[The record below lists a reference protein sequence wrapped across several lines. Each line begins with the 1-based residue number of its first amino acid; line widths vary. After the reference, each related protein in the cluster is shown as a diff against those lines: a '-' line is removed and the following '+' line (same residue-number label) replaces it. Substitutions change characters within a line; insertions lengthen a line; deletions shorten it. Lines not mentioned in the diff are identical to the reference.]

1 MGAFFM
7 DYDER
12 YMRFYEADTRELL
25 AVALGTKPNRLS
37 YYLYVLPE
45 SERYKKKSIL
55 KKSGKV
61 RNVAAPTGG
70 LKFIQRNLADILTGS
85 LAQKSCVHGFAPDR
99 SIVTNAKVH
108 LRRNLVINLDLKDF
122 FPSINFGRVYGLFKS
137 HPFNFNEQVAA
148 TLAQI
153 CCFEGSLPQG
163 SPCSPVISNLICRSL
178 DNQLMHLAK
187 SLKMSY
193 SRYADDITFSTNLK
207 EIPEEIGSIVDGRFV
222 PSEKLTGIIERNGFS
237 LNVNKTRCRNR
248 HQRQEVTG
256 IVTNQIP
263 NVPRNYV
270 RRIRAMLHAWEA
282 YGLQKAAEEHFRRY
296 SRKHCVY
303 PEASFKKRLAGM
315 IGYVGMVKGRDSSVY
330 ISLFEKLKAIDETI
344 RLRLPEYS
352 GDAKMVVYCEG
363 ITDPM
368 HLKAALRHFRS
379 KGLFGGLKIDFHMY
393 RDDVPVG
400 HGELYKIMERRHL
413 VKKDD
418 VIEVYLFDNDQK
430 EYVTKL
436 NGKAFMNYKHPKVF
450 MALLP
455 QPAHRDFYEVCIE
468 HFYSDSDLM
477 RKDAKGRRI
486 YFVHEFDKSTGFHKT
501 ESVRCLKLSPLKQKE
516 YTPIVDGILNE
527 KDQSV
532 ALSKKDFALAVLNG
546 KQSHA
551 DVDLDAFKSIFE
563 MFENIYIS

>member
-1 MGAFFM
+1 MVH
-7 DYDER
+7 DEI
-12 YMRFYEADTRELL
+12 YTSFYEANTRELL
-25 AVALGTKPNRLS
+25 AIALGTKPNRLA
-37 YYLYVLPE
+37 YYLFILTE
-45 SERYKKKSIL
+45 SERYKKKIIQ

-61 RNVAAPTGG
+61 RNVAAPIRG

-85 LAQKSCVHGFAPDR
+85 LEQKSCVHGFVPDR

-137 HPFNFNEQVAA
+137 HPFNFNDQVAV

-178 DNQLMHLAK
+178 DNEMMRLAK
-187 SLKMSY
+187 TLKMSY

-207 EIPEEIGSIVDGRFV
+207 EIPQDIGNIVDGEYI
-222 PSEKLTGIIERNGFS
+222 PSEKLTSIIERNGFC
-237 LNVNKTRCRNR
+237 LNKNKTRCRSR
-248 HQRQEVTG
+248 YQRQEVTG
-256 IVTNQIP
+256 IVTNKKLNI
-263 NVPRNYV
+263 PRNYV

-282 YGLQKAAEEHFRRY
+282 YGLQKAAAEHFSKYNKKR
-296 SRKHCVY
+296 CDY
-303 PEASFKKRLAGM
+303 PEASFKKRIAGM

-330 ISLFEKLKAIDETI
+330 INLFEKLRSIDETI
-344 RLRLPEYS
+344 RLNLPEYS
-352 GDAKMVVYCEG
+352 GDAKIVVYCEG

-379 KGLFGGLKIDFHMY
+379 KGTFGALKIDFHMY
-393 RDDVPVG
+393 RDDIPVG
-400 HGELYKIMERRHL
+400 HGELHKIMEGRHL
-413 VKKDD
+413 VKTDD
-418 VIEVYLFDNDQK
+418 TIEIYLFDNDQRD
-430 EYVTKL
+430 YVAKL
-436 NGKAFMNYKHPKVF
+436 NGRSFINFKHPKVF

-455 QPAHRDFYEVCIE
+455 QPAHRDFYDVCIE
-468 HFYSDSDLM
+468 HFYSDIDLM

-486 YFVHEFDKSTGFHKT
+486 FFSNEFDKTTGLHKT
-501 ESVRCLKLSPLKQKE
+501 ESVRCLKLQQLKQKDHTLLVE
-516 YTPIVDGILNE
+516 GILNE

-532 ALSKKDFALAVLNG
+532 ALSKKDFALAVLNR

-551 DVDLDAFKSIFE
+551 DINLDAFKVIFE
-563 MFENIYIS
+563 MFENIYYSCI